1 MLLVELNEFND
12 GLLQNVARAHKLRHL
27 TGMLSWNHAKT
38 WTSDEY
44 ETGYLEPWVQWVSVH
59 TGTPSSQHKVKNLGD
74 VPNLAED
81 QIWERWSKRGLTSIV
96 WGVMNGN
103 RRNAE
108 TCKIFVPDPW
118 TFSEDVYPS
127 RYQGLIGLPRYLAKN
142 YLDFSKLTAA
152 RKGFDLVSTLIRSTK
167 GSDLVDGFRIFRR
180 GLAQFGTTNVVFI
193 VFFEYLSAM
202 AFIRAVEQNRPDAA
216 ILFINMLAHVQHHY
230 WKAGDGSACPQI
242 EFAAMATDEI
252 LGKLSSRCKGLVGD
266 GRVAIMNAL
275 SQTCTIEE
283 PPWILYRPTNHAA
296 LISFLGL
303 KPTRVEPL
311 MTYDAHVFFATIED
325 ARAGAEV
332 LESAKIDGKRLF
344 VVEPDDHDPLKI
356 FYRVEMHDPVQGDAE
371 FVFRNEAARFNDH
384 FTMIVQRTGKH
395 NQSGD
400 LFANFE
406 IGRQD
411 IPNHEVSGLLERSAS
426 KKIAA

>member
-12 GLLQNVARAHKLRHL
+12 GLLRNVARAHGLKHL
-27 TGMLSWNHAKT
+27 TEMLNWSHAKT
-38 WTSDEY
+38 WTADEY
-44 ETGYLEPWVQWVSVH
+44 DTGYLEPWVQWVSVH

-127 RYQGLIGLPRYLAKN
+127 RYQGLIALPRYLAKN
-142 YLDFSKLTAA
+142 YLDFSKLTVA

-167 GSDLVDGFRIFRR
+167 GSDLLDGFRIFRR
-180 GLAQFGTTNVVFI
+180 GIAQFGTTNVVFI

-216 ILFINMLAHVQHHY
+216 IVFINMLAHVQHHY

-242 EFAAMATDEI
+242 EFAARAVDEI
-252 LGKLSSRCKGLVGD
+252 LGKLSSRCKGLLGD

-296 LISFLGL
+296 LISFLGV
-303 KPTRVEPL
+303 KAARVEPL
-311 MTYDAHVFFATIED
+311 MTYDAHVFFATAED
-325 ARAGAEV
+325 TRAGIEI

-344 VVEPDDHDPLKI
+344 FVEPDEL
-356 FYRVEMHDPVQGDAE
+356 
-371 FVFRNEAARFNDH
+371 
-384 FTMIVQRTGKH
+384 
-395 NQSGD
+395 
-400 LFANFE
+400 
-406 IGRQD
+406 
-411 IPNHEVSGLLERSAS
+411 
-426 KKIAA
+426 